1 PTHFSAFVVV
11 QSHRLTNLVPG
22 PSLIDP
28 ALEVSSFVRQAP
40 THLSAFVQSHRLT
53 NLVPGPSLIDP
64 ALEVSSF
71 VRQEIKLM
79 IKCLSFVLSTQRST
93 ATIVP
98 FLDNSAMT
106 PKVYLRGTK
115 GKGKITPAT
124 TTELNRHLAAV
135 IQMTNEDEKT

>member
-1 PTHFSAFVVV
+1 
-11 QSHRLTNLVPG
+11 
-22 PSLIDP
+22 
-28 ALEVSSFVRQAP
+28 
-40 THLSAFVQSHRLT
+40 
-53 NLVPGPSLIDP
+53 
-64 ALEVSSF
+64 
-71 VRQEIKLM
+71 M

-106 PKVYLRGTK
+106 PLRGTK